1 MTADLSTERPGRQGL
16 PGARSPFP
24 LSMHVPAMLSDDP
37 MIVAFLD
44 ALDEVWAP
52 AISTLDC
59 FDAYL
64 DPHLAPPDMV
74 AYLGSWIR
82 ALTADARDEA
92 ELRHDVA
99 TGFRTAEW
107 SGTATGLHDRLV
119 PREAGHLEIRDPGGI
134 HTSTVATDPHEWEE
148 PDDRTVTLI
157 VTDLKQASAR
167 SVEQL
172 RNIVRDL
179 VPAHVPIDLQVQ

>member
-1 MTADLSTERPGRQGL
+1 MTAELSTERPGRQGL

-24 LSMHVPAMLSDDP
+24 LSKQVPAMLADDP
-37 MIVAFLD
+37 MIVAFLG

-52 AISTLDC
+52 AITTLDC

-64 DPHLAPPDMV
+64 DPRLAPPDMV
-74 AYLGSWIR
+74 AYLGSWIL

-99 TGFRTAEW
+99 SGFRTAEW
-107 SGTATGLHDRLV
+107 SGTATGLHERLV

-134 HTSTVATDPHEWEE
+134 HTSTVPTDPQQWAE
-148 PDDRTVTLI
+148 PDDSTVTLI
-157 VTDLKQASAR
+157 VTDLTQVGGRSA
-167 SVEQL
+167 ENL
-172 RNIVRDL
+172 RRIIHDL
-179 VPAHVPIDLQVQ
+179 VPAHVPVDLQVQ